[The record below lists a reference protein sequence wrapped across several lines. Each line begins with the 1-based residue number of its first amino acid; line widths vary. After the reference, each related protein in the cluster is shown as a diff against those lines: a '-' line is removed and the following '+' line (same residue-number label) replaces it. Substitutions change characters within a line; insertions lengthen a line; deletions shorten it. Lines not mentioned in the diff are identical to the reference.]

1 MNRVQFGWF
10 SAKAMDIVNRNGA
23 KAVRDCA
30 NFLLDE
36 SKKQVPHDTGTLER
50 SGMVDSAGLEA
61 TVSYGTPGAAA
72 YAVICHERSA
82 NYQRGRKKKYLE
94 DPVNDPY
101 LQYRMS
107 LHMQRLLEF

>member
-10 SAKAMDIVNRNGA
+10 SAKTMDIVNRNGA

-30 NFLLDE
+30 NFLLEE
-36 SKKQVPHDTGTLER
+36 SKKQVPHDTGALER

-61 TVSYGTPGAAA
+61 TVSYDTP

-94 DPVNDPY
+94 DPVNNVY

>member
-1 MNRVQFGWF
+1 MSVRLGWY
-10 SAKAMDIVNRNGA
+10 SVKTIDILNHKGA
-23 KAVRDCA
+23 IAVRDCA

-61 TVSYGTPGAAA
+61 TVSYDTP

-94 DPVNDPY
+94 DPLNDPN
-101 LQYRMS
+101 LQFRMGQ
-107 LHMQRLLEF
+107 HMQQLLEL